1 MLAGSLDGHV
11 KVFELNDFK
20 VTSASKYPAPVL
32 SMGIS
37 PDCSLLAV
45 GMADGML
52 SVRKHARPKPLQV
65 RLGLLV
71 VVCCVGLCVFAE
83 GV

>member
-20 VTSASKYPAPVL
+20 VTSASKYPAPVT
-32 SMGIS
+32 SMAIS

-45 GMADGML
+45 GMGDGML

-65 RLGLLV
+65 RAW
-71 VVCCVGLCVFAE
+71 VGWGWGGGE
-83 GV
+83 